1 MDTPELRRSALE
13 RKDRDELVTIA
24 TTLGVKPPSRARKA
38 EIVDLILTTV
48 TTDAA
53 DDASAGDGAPSEEP
67 AAEAAEEAEA
77 APAGDGPE
85 DEFDFGEVTTQAPR
99 DRNDGRNRG
108 RNKQDNAKNG
118 RNDKNSDKAD
128 KNDGDD
134 DRNEQ
139 KNSNNNGNGNDEQ
152 AGPGNRRPRRRGR
165 GRDQR
170 DDTTDGEPVRVE
182 GVLDLRDDGYGFLR
196 VHGWRSSKEDA
207 YVSVKQVRQNGLRKG
222 DHLSGTSRPANRNEK
237 NPALLTLDSVNGA
250 APEAARE
257 RPDFEDLTPVQPD
270 EQLVQTLADDAAATT
285 GRVLD
290 LLAPIGKGTRGLIM
304 APPKSGKTAVLK
316 DICRSIETNNP
327 DVQLIVLLLDER
339 PEDVTDMRRSLEHG
353 EVAASTFDRPADE
366 HVAVAE
372 ITIERAKRLVESG
385 QDVVIVVDGMTRLAR
400 AYDQSAPS
408 SGRTV
413 AGGVDTNAVHLPKR
427 FFGAARNAE
436 EGGSLTV
443 LATVATETGS
453 TMDDVVAEAF
463 RETANTEVRLVRA
476 LAEQGVHPAVDI
488 AESSTRNLD
497 ALVDS
502 GQAEATARLR
512 RTLLEG
518 ASASTSAIEGLLER
532 LAKDASNDAILKKA

>member
-53 DDASAGDGAPSEEP
+53 DDAGAGDDAPSDEP
-67 AAEAAEEAEA
+67 VAEASEAEA
-77 APAGDGPE
+77 TGDAPE

-99 DRNDGRNRG
+99 ERNEGRNRG

-118 RNDKNSDKAD
+118 RNDKNNDKAD

-139 KNSNNNGNGNDEQ
+139 KNSNSNNGNDEQ

-170 DDTTDGEPVRVE
+170 DDATDGEPVRVE

-237 NPALLTLDSVNGA
+237 NPALLTLDSVNGT

-270 EQLVQTLADDAAATT
+270 EQLVQTLADDADATT

-304 APPKSGKTAVLK
+304 APPKSGKTAILK

-339 PEDVTDMRRSLEHG
+339 PEDITDMRRSLEHG
-353 EVAASTFDRPADE
+353 EVAASAFDRPADE

-385 QDVVIVVDGMTRLAR
+385 QDVVIVADGITRLAR

-408 SGRTV
+408 SGRSV

-453 TMDDVVAEAF
+453 TMDDVIAEAF

-476 LAEQGVHPAVDI
+476 LAEQGVHPAIDVAD
-488 AESSTRNLD
+488 SSTRNLD
-497 ALVDS
+497 VLVDEK
-502 GQAEATARLR
+502 QAEAMTRLR
-512 RTLLEG
+512 RTLLDG
-518 ASASTSAIEGLLER
+518 SSASASAIEGLLER
-532 LAKDASNDAILKKA
+532 LAKDAGNDGVLKKA

>member
-53 DDASAGDGAPSEEP
+53 DEAGASDAATSEDPAADQTGTESAGDA
-67 AAEAAEEAEA
+67 
-77 APAGDGPE
+77 PE

-99 DRNDGRNRG
+99 ERNDGKNRG
-108 RNKQDNAKNG
+108 RNKQDNARNG
-118 RNDKNSDKAD
+118 RNDKAGDKS
-128 KNDGDD
+128 DGDD

-139 KNSNNNGNGNDEQ
+139 KSSNNNGNGNDEP

-170 DDTTDGEPVRVE
+170 DDATDGEPVRVE

-270 EQLVQTLADDAAATT
+270 EQLVLTRADDAEATT

-290 LLAPIGKGTRGLIM
+290 LLAPIGKGTRGLIV
-304 APPKSGKTAVLK
+304 APPKSGKTALLK
-316 DICRSIETNNP
+316 DVCRSIETNNP

-339 PEDVTDMRRSLEHG
+339 PEDVTDMRRALEHG
-353 EVAASTFDRPADE
+353 EVAASTFDRPAEE

-385 QDVVIVVDGMTRLAR
+385 QDVVIIVDGITRLAR
-400 AYDQSAPS
+400 AYDQAAPS

-413 AGGVDTNAVHLPKR
+413 AGGVDANAVHLPKR

-436 EGGSLTV
+436 EGGSITV

-463 RETANTEVRLVRA
+463 RETANTEIRLVRA
-476 LAEQGVHPAVDI
+476 LAEQGVNPAIDVAD
-488 AESSTRNLD
+488 SSTRNLE

-502 GQAEATARLR
+502 AAAGAMSRLR
-512 RTLLEG
+512 RTLLDGSSE
-518 ASASTSAIEGLLER
+518 ATSPIEGLLER
-532 LAKDASNDAILKKA
+532 LAKDAGNDAVLKKA